1 MSQPSPHVPALPAS
15 RSTAAASTTAMSPAA
30 ERQGAVVRA
39 PTVAL
44 TYGTYDLFH
53 IGHVRLFE
61 RIKRRFDRLVVAVST
76 DEFNAIKGKRSVVN
90 FDDRVAMVQA
100 CRHVD
105 EVIAETD
112 WHQKERDVVA
122 HGADAVV
129 MGSDWEGRF
138 DHLKPLCEVLYL
150 PRTEG
155 VSSTELKAE
164 VVAAVRARA

>member
-1 MSQPSPHVPALPAS
+1 MSLPAAPAVRPS
-15 RSTAAASTTAMSPAA
+15 SVGTGAGPAAPTIAPRST
-30 ERQGAVVRA
+30 V

-61 RIKRRFDRLVVAVST
+61 RIRQRYDRLVVAVST
-76 DEFNAIKGKRSVVN
+76 DEFNAVKGKQSVVPYA
-90 FDDRVAMVQA
+90 DRAAMVAA
-100 CRHVD
+100 CRWVD
-105 EVIAETD
+105 AVIPETD
-112 WHQKERDVVA
+112 WGQKAHDIVA
-122 HGADAVV
+122 HGADALV

-138 DHLKPLCEVLYL
+138 DEFKPLCDVVYL

>member
-1 MSQPSPHVPALPAS
+1 MRMTPDARPALPTPAAP
-15 RSTAAASTTAMSPAA
+15 RAAARPAA
-30 ERQGAVVRA
+30 TDGLA

-61 RIKRRFDRLVVAVST
+61 RIKQRWGRLVVAVST
-76 DEFNAIKGKRSVVN
+76 DEFNALKGKRSVVP
-90 FDDRVAMVQA
+90 FADRVAMVQA

-105 EVIAETD
+105 QVIAED
-112 WHQKERDVVA
+112 RWEQKA
-122 HGADAVV
+122 HDIRALGADALV

-138 DHLKPLCEVLYL
+138 DEFRDLCEVVYL

-155 VSSTELKAE
+155 VSSTALKAD
-164 VVAAVRARA
+164 VVARVRALG